1 MRLANVFCFA
11 LLYSSSSSSS
21 GAADLVWKPLEQ
33 RCSLEDYW
41 HKLTVQRTPTAIDGK
56 SILFIG
62 DSLDK
67 YILRDFCTASAGRVE
82 PGKLRREEHV
92 VVESRVTRIS
102 AHPHAYAR
110 ARAAHFVSPGQ
121 QMVRVTPQTAE
132 QNKRCCSYPNDNYV
146 CKMPQV
152 TLASLWLMGVSL
164 DGPYYTEQNYIES
177 ALPLNSVER
186 IKAAG
191 PLFIQE
197 MGGRSPDLVVVRSLF
212 WDLARLTE
220 KVGERVC
227 RRRI

>member
-1 MRLANVFCFA
+1 M
-11 LLYSSSSSSS
+11 
-21 GAADLVWKPLEQ
+21 
-33 RCSLEDYW
+33 SLSNRGS
-41 HKLTVQRTPTAIDGK
+41 HVSPPTRTRT
-56 SILFIG
+56 
-62 DSLDK
+62 
-67 YILRDFCTASAGRVE
+67 
-82 PGKLRREEHV
+82 
-92 VVESRVTRIS
+92 
-102 AHPHAYAR
+102 R